1 MFFLG
6 KLVGYHLVF
15 DTTNRRKLLFQKTM
29 ITIVSTMAMCAVVRQ
44 TYWVIMNKQVEIRVS
59 GIEIIF
65 RLESHSL
72 TPVFNLI
79 YLYRHR
85 RQFFRIRKYMRSYYD
100 HLTRA
105 QKSHFYWIYWKVV
118 IAQFATV
125 ASELFFF
132 LSWSLLILHFD
143 NISSSTLDMVSI
155 VYSTIWYLY
164 PMLQYYLYLHI
175 LHRSLYNSCAQLHAK
190 GLDTERLQCIALNVR
205 SVMRLCDL
213 VNGYYGKPVLLGMM
227 CSVVDFVFFPY
238 LYIYASSYFLRLIDD
253 SYTDNVMA
261 LVTACCVFMKLAT
274 IFPLFH
280 ACETLY
286 QQVIYRV
293 SRERLYNA

>member
-1 MFFLG
+1 
-6 KLVGYHLVF
+6 
-15 DTTNRRKLLFQKTM
+15 
-29 ITIVSTMAMCAVVRQ
+29 MAMCAVVRQ

-125 ASELFFF
+125 A
-132 LSWSLLILHFD
+132 

-175 LHRSLYNSCAQLHAK
+175 LHRSLHNSCAQLHAK
-190 GLDTERLQCIALNVR
+190 
-205 SVMRLCDL
+205 
-213 VNGYYGKPVLLGMM
+213 GMM

-286 QQVIYRV
+286 QQKHKIKD
-293 SRERLYNA
+293 RLHELLTITEQESQLHTQVYFLSLRYVHLNNNMSAAGVLDLTYKQLLSILTSAIAFFVLQIQFIIQEH